1 MMWKNV
7 KAIWEI
13 RKKEFFLY
21 LSMTAIMWIF
31 GNLISGAMKAGA
43 QLPEVLPFATMLSV
57 FGGVI
62 MCVIGFGTDV
72 FYGYDFFLRFCHTR
86 KEFFISSGVVA
97 FFQSLAMVILLRIF
111 LELQMLISHSLFDG
125 PGATRQLETAVKIF
139 SGYVSLPWMP
149 VYALLITGLSC
160 AGGAFVHRFR
170 TRGPWFLVFMWLLLA
185 IVLPK
190 VVQTS
195 WFHYGAGKIL
205 QTAMPLQLLAG
216 LIAGGVLYLAGAL
229 GLRKARVN

>member
-31 GNLISGAMKAGA
+31 GNLISGAMKAGV

-86 KEFFISSGVVA
+86 KEFFISSGVVS

-111 LELQMLISHSLFDG
+111 LELEM
-125 PGATRQLETAVKIF
+125 
-139 SGYVSLPWMP
+139 
-149 VYALLITGLSC
+149 LITGLSC

-170 TRGPWFLVFMWLLLA
+170 TRGPWFLVFMWFLLA
-185 IVLPK
+185 IALPK
-190 VVQTS
+190 AMQTS
-195 WFHYGAGKIL
+195 WFHYGVGKIL
-205 QTAMPLQLLAG
+205 QTAMPLQLLDG
-216 LIAGGVLYLAGAL
+216 LIVGGVLYLAGIL

>member
-1 MMWKNV
+1 MEKCKSYLEDQKKGIFSLSFYDRHYVDLWKSDFRSHEGRDP
-7 KAIWEI
+7 A
-13 RKKEFFLY
+13 
-21 LSMTAIMWIF
+21 
-31 GNLISGAMKAGA
+31 SG
-43 QLPEVLPFATMLSV
+43 V

-111 LELQMLISHSLFDG
+111 LELEMLISHSLFDG

-185 IVLPK
+185 IALPK

>member
-1 MMWKNV
+1 M
-7 KAIWEI
+7 
-13 RKKEFFLY
+13 
-21 LSMTAIMWIF
+21 
-31 GNLISGAMKAGA
+31 
-43 QLPEVLPFATMLSV
+43 
-57 FGGVI
+57 
-62 MCVIGFGTDV
+62 
-72 FYGYDFFLRFCHTR
+72 
-86 KEFFISSGVVA
+86 VA

-111 LELQMLISHSLFDG
+111 LELEMLISHSLFDG
-125 PGATRQLETAVKIF
+125 PGATRQLEMAVKIF

-185 IVLPK
+185 IALPK

>member
-13 RKKEFFLY
+13 REKEFFLY

-31 GNLISGAMKAGA
+31 GNLISGAMKAGV
-43 QLPEVLPFATMLSV
+43 QLPEVLPFATMLAV

-86 KEFFISSGVVA
+86 KEFLISSGVVT
-97 FFQSLAMVILLRIF
+97 FLESLAMVILLKIF
-111 LELQMLISHSLFDG
+111 LELEMLISHSLFDG
-125 PGATRQLETAVKIF
+125 PGATGQLEAAVKIF
-139 SGYVSLPWMP
+139 SRYVSLPWMP

-170 TRGPWFLVFMWLLLA
+170 TRGPWFLVFMWFLLA
-185 IVLPK
+185 IALPK
-190 VVQTS
+190 AMQTS
-195 WFHYGAGKIL
+195 WFHYGAGEIL
-205 QTAMPLQLLAG
+205 QTAMPLQLLTG
-216 LIAGGVLYLAGAL
+216 LIVGGALYLAGIL

>member
-7 KAIWEI
+7 KAIWKI
-13 RKKEFFLY
+13 RRKEFFLY
-21 LSMTAIMWIF
+21 LSITGLMWLF
-31 GNLISGAMKAGA
+31 GILFSGAMKAGS
-43 QLPEVLPFATMLSV
+43 QLPEVLPFATMLAA

-86 KEFFISSGVVA
+86 KEFFLSSGVVA

-111 LELQMLISHSLFDG
+111 LELEMLISHSLFDS

-139 SGYVSLPWMP
+139 SGYVSLPWLP

-170 TRGPWFLVFMWLLLA
+170 TRGGWLLVFAWFLLA
-185 IVLPK
+185 ISVPAMA
-190 VVQTS
+190 QTP
-195 WFHYGAGKIL
+195 WFHHTAEEISER
-205 QTAMPLQLLAG
+205 AMPLQLLAG
-216 LIAGGVLYLAGAL
+216 LLIGGGLYLAGIL
-229 GLRKARVN
+229 GLRKSRVS

>member
-31 GNLISGAMKAGA
+31 GNLISGAMKAGT
-43 QLPEVLPFATMLSV
+43 QLPEVLPFATMLAL

-86 KEFFISSGVVA
+86 KEFLISSGVVS

-111 LELQMLISHSLFDG
+111 LELEMLISHSLFDG
-125 PGATRQLETAVKIF
+125 PGATGRV
-139 SGYVSLPWMP
+139 
-149 VYALLITGLSC
+149 C
-160 AGGAFVHRFR
+160 
-170 TRGPWFLVFMWLLLA
+170 
-185 IVLPK
+185 
-190 VVQTS
+190 
-195 WFHYGAGKIL
+195 L
-205 QTAMPLQLLAG
+205 QG
-216 LIAGGVLYLAGAL
+216 
-229 GLRKARVN
+229 

>member
-13 RKKEFFLY
+13 REKEFFLY

-31 GNLISGAMKAGA
+31 GNLISGAMKAGT
-43 QLPEVLPFATMLSV
+43 QLPEVLPFATMLAL

-86 KEFFISSGVVA
+86 KEFLISSGVVT
-97 FFQSLAMVILLRIF
+97 FLESLVMVLLLKIF
-111 LELQMLISHSLFDG
+111 LELEMVISHSLFHG
-125 PGATRQLETAVKIF
+125 PGATGQLEAAVKIF

-170 TRGPWFLVFMWLLLA
+170 TRGPWFLVFMWFLLA
-185 IVLPK
+185 IALPK
-190 VVQTS
+190 AMQTS
-195 WFHYGAGKIL
+195 WFHYGVGKIL
-205 QTAMPLQLLAG
+205 QTAMPLQLLTG
-216 LIAGGVLYLAGAL
+216 LIVGGALYLAGIL

>member
-1 MMWKNV
+1 
-7 KAIWEI
+7 
-13 RKKEFFLY
+13 
-21 LSMTAIMWIF
+21 
-31 GNLISGAMKAGA
+31 
-43 QLPEVLPFATMLSV
+43 
-57 FGGVI
+57 

-111 LELQMLISHSLFDG
+111 LELEMLISHSLFDG

-149 VYALLITGLSC
+149 VYALLIAGLSC

-185 IVLPK
+185 IALPK